1 MTEVSK
7 GSAGMA
13 VLVAVLCLGPSG
25 GSLAQA
31 KTEESRVSE
40 KERKKEIAHFFLSFS
55 VL

>member
-31 KTEESRVSE
+31 KTEECLRK
-40 KERKKEIAHFFLSFS
+40 KERKKSTFLSFFLS
-55 VL
+55 V